1 MKVGDLVRP
10 VLMEQPYEEA
20 IGVIIDSRT
29 MVKISGL
36 STELAHRRGQD
47 LNSHHVYWSDP
58 KVKKNP
64 AWVKERDLVRAV

>member
-29 MVKISGL
+29 MVSISGL
-36 STELAHRRGQD
+36 STEEIKLRGKN
-47 LNSHHVYWSDP
+47 LNSHEVYWSAP
-58 KVKKNP
+58 ISKAV
-64 AWVKERDLVRAV
+64 WVKEKDLRREI